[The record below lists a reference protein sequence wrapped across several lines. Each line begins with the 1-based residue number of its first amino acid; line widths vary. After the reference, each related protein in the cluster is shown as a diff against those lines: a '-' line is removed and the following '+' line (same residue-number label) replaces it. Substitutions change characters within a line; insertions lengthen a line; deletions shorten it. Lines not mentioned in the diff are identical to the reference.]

1 LGDLF
6 KNQKIE
12 FPMLNHI
19 LQKVKPLFESEFAP
33 VSHKFVFISSA
44 IKEAYDS
51 QQDGIANPGVY
62 IFWKDNEI
70 VKVGRHLTNSRK
82 RALQHIRDNTRNEK
96 IEMKDLP
103 SLDPSETGILF
114 INCKDS
120 QDYHWV
126 AALEIFLEVNLD
138 PVIKSGRVG

>member
-1 LGDLF
+1 VCPF
-6 KNQKIE
+6 QKPKSKL
-12 FPMLNHI
+12 PMLNQI
-19 LQKVKPLFESEFAP
+19 LQKVKPIFESEFAP
-33 VSHKFVFISSA
+33 LSHKFVFIHSA
-44 IKEAYDS
+44 IKEAYDF

-103 SLDPSETGILF
+103 NLASSEAGILF
-114 INCKDS
+114 INCKDP

-138 PVIKSGRVG
+138 PLIKSGRLG